1 MLLAGGLSLGTA
13 VDSSGLLITV
23 GNVMDSFLKDSP
35 TFVVLLAFTS
45 LVAVVANFI
54 SSTVSAVLLLPVVA
68 AVGQR
73 VGHPR
78 MMVILCAFMT
88 SGTVRVLRLQCVAC
102 HSPRA
107 YLIHAHHLPLLRSF
121 VVPGA
126 MGLPGMLVCEV
137 CRRGGGMIT
146 CSLFLPTVTPQPQYQ
161 ASLTPTPSPSLAS
174 TTWRTLSQHPCS

>member
-88 SGTVRVLRLQCVAC
+88 SGTVRVLRLQCV
-102 HSPRA
+102 
-107 YLIHAHHLPLLRSF
+107 LLGIAHMQLSF
-121 VVPGA
+121 V
-126 MGLPGMLVCEV
+126 L
-137 CRRGGGMIT
+137 IT
-146 CSLFLPTVTPQPQYQ
+146 CLSCSL
-161 ASLTPTPSPSLAS
+161 SRR
-174 TTWRTLSQHPCS
+174 RTRCHGVARYACV